1 MSPGLLGR
9 GLGCFLEG
17 REGWQKSGACRRSR
31 RIGGDFR
38 PVRGRRKMV
47 RVGGSREDVDW
58 LKVCCGRVGGGMVV
72 GVRIG

>member
-1 MSPGLLGR
+1 M
-9 GLGCFLEG
+9 
-17 REGWQKSGACRRSR
+17 
-31 RIGGDFR
+31 GGDFR
-38 PVRGRRKMV
+38 PVRVRRKMV